1 MEMGIAVAALIISA
15 IALAFVAVMVVLL
28 LMMSVPDEEDA
39 VAEVDTVHPTTEDVE
54 KRRRQAVQAA
64 HHRNFMDYDGSPQ
77 KPVDPNTIL
86 ADGG

>member
-1 MEMGIAVAALIISA
+1 MEMV
-15 IALAFVAVMVVLL
+15 IALAAFVVSVIALACVASIVVWL
-28 LMMSVPDEEDA
+28 LMMSVPKEDDD
-39 VAEVDTVHPTTEDVE
+39 AESVPLPTTADDVE